1 MNEKKKKEE
10 IEAHE
15 LFLLTFILYTLIV
28 KNEWVVNTFFFLQK
42 QK

>member
-28 KNEWVVNTFFFLQK
+28 KNE
-42 QK
+42 